1 MKEDVGEVNPEV
13 AKVDAAVAKYVKLR
27 DFKALKKREMQEN
40 IDKITAIMDAIESEL
55 MGFLNRTGQESGN
68 TKEGTF
74 FKRTTTKASVADKD
88 VFFNFVLESGGTH
101 FLEARANAT
110 AVAEYI
116 AEHGILPP
124 GVSVVKETAIS
135 VTRPKTR

>member
-1 MKEDVGEVNPEV
+1 MSDTTD
-13 AKVDAAVAKYVKLR
+13 ASKVDAAVAKYIKLR
-27 DFKALKKREMQEN
+27 DFKAEKKREMQDN
-40 IDKITAIMDAIESEL
+40 IDKITAVMDAIEAEL

-74 FKRTTTKASVADKD
+74 FKRTTTKATVSDRD
-88 VFFNFVLESGGTH
+88 VFINFVVSTGSTH

-110 AVAEYI
+110 AVAEYV
-116 AEHGILPP
+116 AEHETLPP
-124 GVSVVKETAIS
+124 GVSVTRETAIS